1 MAERDGVSQAEGLL
15 EQIADTAL
23 DDDYYVV
30 RPGPYRQSREFNT
43 VLTGTV
49 LALFALM
56 VATAAL
62 QTRND
67 RPATEQE
74 RSTLIQDIAA
84 RKETLASR
92 ETTVESLRK
101 EVDELSTSV
110 GRFDPDYET
119 LRLQTGD
126 LPAVGPG
133 IRVLVDPSDDGTLE
147 GSVSD
152 HDLQVLVNTLWYAG
166 AEAIAVN
173 NRRIGTLS
181 SIRTAGGVIKVNYRT
196 VAPPYVVTA
205 IGDADALADRF
216 AETDVAESWQR
227 RRDDAGVRFDVTTS
241 DSLSVDAASSGRL
254 TIRQARVIKGDA

>member
-1 MAERDGVSQAEGLL
+1 MADRDGASQAEGLL

-30 RPGPYRQSREFNT
+30 RSGTYSQSREFNT
-43 VLTGTV
+43 VLTAAV

-67 RPATEQE
+67 RPATERE

-84 RKETLASR
+84 RKKALATR
-92 ETTVESLRK
+92 ETNVASLRA
-101 EVDELSTSV
+101 EVEELSASV

-119 LRLQTGD
+119 LRLETAD
-126 LPAVGPG
+126 LAATGPG
-133 IRVLVDPSDDGTLE
+133 IRVLIDPSDDGTLE

-166 AEAIAVN
+166 AEAVAVN

-205 IGDADALADRF
+205 IGDPDALVDRF
-216 AETDVAESWQR
+216 GETDVGESWQR
-227 RRDDAGVRFDVTTS
+227 RRDDAGVRFDVTPS

-254 TIRQARVIKGDA
+254 TIRHARAIKEDA

>member
-1 MAERDGVSQAEGLL
+1 MAERDGASQAEGLL

-30 RPGPYRQSREFNT
+30 RSPSPESREFNT
-43 VLTGTV
+43 VLTGVV
-49 LALFALM
+49 LALFAVM

-67 RPATEQE
+67 RPAAEQE

-84 RKETLASR
+84 RKKSLASR
-92 ETTVESLRK
+92 ESVAKDLRAQVESLSAS
-101 EVDELSTSV
+101 VD
-110 GRFDPDYET
+110 RFDPDYET
-119 LRLQTGD
+119 LRVQAAD
-126 LPAVGPG
+126 LAASGPG
-133 IRVLVDPSDDGTLE
+133 IRVAVSPTDDGTLE

-173 NRRIGTLS
+173 GRRIGTLS

-216 AETDVAESWQR
+216 AQTDVGESWER
-227 RRDDAGVRFDVTTS
+227 RRDDAGVPFSVTPS
-241 DSLSVDAASSGRL
+241 DNLSVDAASSGRL
-254 TIRQARVIKGDA
+254 TIRHARAIKEDA